1 MKNDCKEWKDQLLE
15 TALTGTAPKGLE
27 EHLQSC
33 ADCGAELKE
42 LRARRSQLDM
52 LLPLVAQGAEPSGD
66 FRARVL
72 AAAERAR
79 EGKHAR
85 PWRVWTL
92 AGATGVILVALV
104 AGLTLQ
110 KKNGGVVP
118 QDELASA
125 QKLAE
130 WRAPSDSLLRTPG
143 QELLKSTPK
152 LGNSYLQLPVKTDE
166 EE

>member
-1 MKNDCKEWKDQLLE
+1 MKNDCREWKDQLLE
-15 TALTGTAPKGLE
+15 AALTGAATRDLE

-42 LRARRSQLDM
+42 LRARRERLDA
-52 LLPLVAQGAEPSGD
+52 LLPMMAREAEPSGD

-72 AAAERAR
+72 AAAESAR
-79 EGKHAR
+79 EGKRAR
-85 PWRVWTL
+85 AWRVWTL
-92 AGATGVILVALV
+92 AGATAVILVALV
-104 AGLTLQ
+104 GGLTLPE
-110 KKNGGVVP
+110 KNRGMMAP
-118 QDELASA
+118 SELAGA

-152 LGNSYLQLPVKTDE
+152 LGDSYLQVPVKTNE

>member
-1 MKNDCKEWKDQLLE
+1 MKNACKEWKDQLLE
-15 TALTGTAPKGLE
+15 TALTGTAPRDLE

-33 ADCGAELKE
+33 AGCGAELKE
-42 LRARRSQLDM
+42 LRARRKRLDA
-52 LLPLVAQGAEPSGD
+52 LLPMTARGAEPSPD

-72 AAAERAR
+72 AAAESAS

-92 AGATGVILVALV
+92 AGATAVIVVALV
-104 AGLTLQ
+104 AGLTLPR
-110 KKNGGVVP
+110 KNGGMVP
-118 QDELASA
+118 PNELAGA

-143 QELLKSTPK
+143 QELLKNTPK